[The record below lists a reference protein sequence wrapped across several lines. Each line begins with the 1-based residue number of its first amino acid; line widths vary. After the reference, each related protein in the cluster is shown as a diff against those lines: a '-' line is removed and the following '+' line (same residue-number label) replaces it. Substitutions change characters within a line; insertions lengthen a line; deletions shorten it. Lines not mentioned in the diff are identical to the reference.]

1 MQPIQEQTPH
11 HSPAAPVST
20 PWWSPRDLTP
30 GYFALVMGSGIV
42 SISLHLLEYFIASI
56 VLLSIA
62 AIAYVILVGL
72 NLWRLVAHRPAMSA
86 DFHDIQHSFGFFTFV
101 AGTGVLGSRLALSGW
116 WTTAVILLIIAA
128 VAWLIL
134 GYLVP
139 VFAVLG
145 KATRPLIKWANGS
158 WFVWVVGAQSVA
170 VLAATLEPHL
180 AGARDALAMTAVFAW
195 SLGVVLYVAV
205 AVFVALRMMTYPLD
219 PHEFNPPYWVSMG
232 ALAITVVAAAR
243 IAEMASSP
251 MVDVTRGLVAGM
263 AVLFWCFATWMIPAL
278 FGIGIWRHVFR
289 KVPLVYEPGLWSI
302 VFPLGMYSVA
312 GIYLGRVNDL
322 PIVEAVGSG
331 WMWVAVIAWG
341 ITFVAMVRTIAIRV
355 VGRRAKGVL

>member
-1 MQPIQEQTPH
+1 MQPVQDPSSVTKEQ
-11 HSPAAPVST
+11 SAT

-30 GYFALVMGSGIV
+30 GYFALVMGTGIV
-42 SISLHLLEYFIASI
+42 SISLNLSNFSTASM
-56 VLLSIA
+56 VLLILA
-62 AIAYVILVGL
+62 AAAYAVLVVL
-72 NLWRLVAHRPAMSA
+72 NLWRLIAHRDAMTT
-86 DFHDIQHSFGFFTFV
+86 DFYDIRGSFGFFTFV
-101 AGTGVLGSRLALSGW
+101 AATGVLGSRLALSGW
-116 WTTAVILLIIAA
+116 WTTAAILLIIAA

-139 VFAVLG
+139 VVAVLG
-145 KATRPLIKWANGS
+145 KTQRPLYKHANGS

-180 AGARDALAMTAVFAW
+180 DVARDALAMTAVFAW

-205 AVFVALRMMTYPLD
+205 AVFVALQMMSYRLD
-219 PHEFNPPYWVSMG
+219 PREFNPPYWVSMG

-251 MVDVTRGLVAGM
+251 MVDATRGLVAGM

-278 FGIGIWRHVFR
+278 FGIGIWRHAVR
-289 KVPLVYEPGLWSI
+289 KVPLMYEPGLWSL

-312 GIYLGRVNDL
+312 GVYLGRVNQL
-322 PIVEAVGSG
+322 PIVEAVGTA
-331 WMWVAVIAWG
+331 WMWVAVAAWV
-341 ITFVAMVRTIAIRV
+341 ITFIAMGRAIVLRV
-355 VGRRAKGVL
+355 SHRS